1 MFLCLH
7 CHEENLLPI
16 FILLDSV
23 YFFIL
28 FLLAIRI
35 PSSGLFKEGTSSLQK
50 FRYFSHVCNTSFIN
64 ISLLKMMLS
73 MFMKLGVFTLN
84 TSLGINLKSLSQEG
98 LNFGNP
104 IQFYSESTPFLLD
117 EHTVRYL
124 SLLDLITSEKFTFK
138 DWTTELYLGLYQI
151 SLIEVSVKI
160 VNS

>member
-1 MFLCLH
+1 
-7 CHEENLLPI
+7 
-16 FILLDSV
+16 
-23 YFFIL
+23 
-28 FLLAIRI
+28 
-35 PSSGLFKEGTSSLQK
+35 
-50 FRYFSHVCNTSFIN
+50 
-64 ISLLKMMLS
+64 MMLS
-73 MFMKLGVFTLN
+73 VFMKLGVFTLN

-104 IQFYSESTPFLLD
+104 IQFYSESTPFLID

-124 SLLDLITSEKFTFK
+124 SLLDLIISEKFTFK

>member
-1 MFLCLH
+1 
-7 CHEENLLPI
+7 
-16 FILLDSV
+16 
-23 YFFIL
+23 
-28 FLLAIRI
+28 
-35 PSSGLFKEGTSSLQK
+35 
-50 FRYFSHVCNTSFIN
+50 
-64 ISLLKMMLS
+64 MMLS
-73 MFMKLGVFTLN
+73 VFMKLGVFTLN

-104 IQFYSESTPFLLD
+104 IQFYSESTLFLLD
-117 EHTVRYL
+117 EHTVRYI

>member
-1 MFLCLH
+1 
-7 CHEENLLPI
+7 
-16 FILLDSV
+16 
-23 YFFIL
+23 
-28 FLLAIRI
+28 
-35 PSSGLFKEGTSSLQK
+35 
-50 FRYFSHVCNTSFIN
+50 
-64 ISLLKMMLS
+64 MMLS
-73 MFMKLGVFTLN
+73 VFMKLGVFTLN

-104 IQFYSESTPFLLD
+104 IQFYSESTLFLLD

>member
-1 MFLCLH
+1 MLPVILKSDIFFCILLFLCEMFLCLH
-7 CHEENLLPI
+7 CHVENLLPI

-28 FLLAIRI
+28 FLLAISI

-50 FRYFSHVCNTSFIN
+50 FRYFSHACNTSFIN

-73 MFMKLGVFTLN
+73 VFMKLGVFTLN

-117 EHTVRYL
+117 KHTV
-124 SLLDLITSEKFTFK
+124 
-138 DWTTELYLGLYQI
+138 
-151 SLIEVSVKI
+151 
-160 VNS
+160 